1 MTIRFVDRNS
11 SPIFLRLQA
20 LKPLSFS
27 IPVVKFAGA
36 SPLTAREMSDLK
48 VDFRSFRMVETK
60 LLVFAVCGQSSP
72 SYVIM

>member
-48 VDFRSFRMVETK
+48 S
-60 LLVFAVCGQSSP
+60 
-72 SYVIM
+72 